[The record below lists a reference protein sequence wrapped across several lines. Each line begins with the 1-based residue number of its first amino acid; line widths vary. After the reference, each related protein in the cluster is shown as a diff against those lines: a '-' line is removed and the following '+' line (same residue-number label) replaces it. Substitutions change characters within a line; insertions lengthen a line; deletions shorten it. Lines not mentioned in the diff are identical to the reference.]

1 MSLHLLLQNQRG
13 FSKSFDDGQ
22 AREMTQEL
30 QSQDAIIRPRAPYFL
45 RGVPSQYYN
54 ENQIASVVQAVEA
67 ALLSLCFCQYPQAF
81 MTMYSGLEKLCKN
94 IAGFHGRKNFWES
107 WKAAGSDLGLLSHEL
122 FEKEIRD
129 GKEQFIVQ
137 SEWSILRNKIEHL
150 GDSPSYDLRSARL
163 LLGTLWDAYE
173 LLLNKGYDFD
183 LRGSLLLET
192 RTALDYTKVI
202 LSTVERQGGP
212 KDTYFVKPLLAHMR
226 TLVQPTFFP
235 WEFDYEQYFNSSQ
248 RFENLMRW
256 QEDIK
261 RKRPDLAWQV
271 CCCPV
276 CKSAEAIAG
285 MIEGGDDD
293 TLVLEFDCF
302 QCPKCGLHIGNHETE
317 PHHAATV
324 LSYEMNRLGP
334 AMAND
339 VGSKTYKIV
348 S

>member
-1 MSLHLLLQNQRG
+1 
-13 FSKSFDDGQ
+13 
-22 AREMTQEL
+22 MTQEL
-30 QSQDAIIRPRAPYFL
+30 QSEDAIIRPRAPLFL

-67 ALLSLCFCQYPQAF
+67 ALLSLCFCQYPQSF

-94 IAGFHGRKNFWES
+94 IAGFDGKKNFRES
-107 WKAAGSDLGLLSHEL
+107 WKAAGTDLGLLSHEL
-122 FEKEIRD
+122 FKKEIRE

-137 SEWSILRNKIEHL
+137 SEWSTLRNKIEHQ

-173 LLLNKGYDFD
+173 LLLIKGYDFD
-183 LRGSLLLET
+183 LRCSLLLET
-192 RTALDYTKVI
+192 RTAFDYTKVI
-202 LSTVERQGGP
+202 LSAVEREGGP
-212 KDTYFVKPLLAHMR
+212 RDSYFVNPLLAHMR
-226 TLVQPTFFP
+226 KLVQPTFLP

-261 RKRPDLAWQV
+261 RKRPDLDWQV

-276 CKSAEAIAG
+276 CDSGNAIAG
-285 MIEGGDDD
+285 MMDGGDDE
-293 TLVLEFDCF
+293 TLVLGFDCF
-302 QCPKCGLHIGNHETE
+302 QCPECELHIGNHERE
-317 PHHAATV
+317 PHHAETV
-324 LSYEMNRLGP
+324 LSNEMNRLGP
-334 AMAND
+334 AIAKD

-348 S
+348 W